1 LPKNRPVLACLA
13 ALALAAC
20 GREEPPKPADPASK
34 VEQAARQ
41 MSDAARQGDVGQV
54 GEAMKQ
60 MGEALS
66 GSAKVASVD
75 FRVLREWMPESLAG
89 MKRTASEGSRMNVMG
104 IVASSAE
111 AAYEDGKGGRIQL
124 DVKDVGNLSGVAA
137 MALAWVNVEIDKE
150 GDSGYE
156 RTSTVGGRKAFEKYA
171 KATRSGE
178 YDVIVAGR
186 FVVGMKA
193 SGVDLAAFRAI
204 VAALD
209 LDRLESLKTQGL
221 PPPAAPPPPPKG

>member
-1 LPKNRPVLACLA
+1 
-13 ALALAAC
+13 
-20 GREEPPKPADPASK
+20 
-34 VEQAARQ
+34 
-41 MSDAARQGDVGQV
+41 
-54 GEAMKQ
+54 
-60 MGEALS
+60 
-66 GSAKVASVD
+66 
-75 FRVLREWMPESLAG
+75 
-89 MKRTASEGSRMNVMG
+89 
-104 IVASSAE
+104 
-111 AAYEDGKGGRIQL
+111 
-124 DVKDVGNLSGVAA
+124 

-221 PPPAAPPPPPKG
+221 PPPAAPPPPKG

>member
-1 LPKNRPVLACLA
+1 MTRPLFACLA
-13 ALALAAC
+13 ALAVAAC
-20 GREEPPKPADPASK
+20 GREEPPKAADPASK

-54 GEAMKQ
+54 GDAMKQ

-66 GSAKVASVD
+66 GSVKVESVD

-89 MKRTASEGSRMNVMG
+89 MKRSASEGSRMNVMG

-111 AAYEDGKGGRIQL
+111 ATYDDGKGGRIQL
-124 DVKDVGNLSGVAA
+124 EVKDVGNLSGVAA

-193 SGVDLAAFRAI
+193 SGVDLAAFREI

-209 LDRLESLKTQGL
+209 LDRLELLKTRGL
-221 PPPAAPPPPPKG
+221 PPPAAPAPPSPKR